1 MPTVPPRGADLEKQ
15 VCRAWVPRLHISTQP
30 LLYGK
35 EFPRCPKEEATMETE
50 EKIIMFVLCAV
61 TPNIVPFSSSY
72 GKWRQHVN
80 QRVEQLGK
88 KTMRTCWG
96 GEQTIHHICWTVTI
110 QFRQKRSGDQQ
121 CAHNL
126 PGVIFKKCSN
136 WNETS
141 LATCLC
147 SRRPWCQHTCKL
159 NATQLPLRGTRWP
172 LACG

>member
-35 EFPRCPKEEATMETE
+35 EFPCCPKEEATMETE

-61 TPNIVPFSSSY
+61 TPNIVPFSNSY
-72 GKWRQHVN
+72 GTWRQHMN
-80 QRVEQLGK
+80 QIHLGIRPKNACWTTGK
-88 KTMRTCWG
+88 K
-96 GEQTIHHICWTVTI
+96 
-110 QFRQKRSGDQQ
+110 Q
-121 CAHNL
+121 CVRA
-126 PGVIFKKCSN
+126 GVANKPYIISVDLLQYNFVKKDLA
-136 WNETS
+136 T

-159 NATQLPLRGTRWP
+159 NATQLPLTGTRWP

>member
-15 VCRAWVPRLHISTQP
+15 VCRVWVPRLHISTQP

-61 TPNIVPFSSSY
+61 TPNIVTFSNSY
-72 GKWRQHVN
+72 GKWRQHMN
-80 QRVEQLGK
+80 QIHLGIRPKNACWTTGK

-96 GEQTIHHICWTVTI
+96 GEQTIHHICGTVTI

-141 LATCLC
+141 FATVLALGALGVNTHA
-147 SRRPWCQHTCKL
+147 S
-159 NATQLPLRGTRWP
+159 
-172 LACG
+172 